1 MPRRSAADI
10 AAERWRN
17 PGLHP
22 QPRRGMSEPA
32 RKLWREI
39 VDARP
44 PTFFMTGTQNIL
56 RTFVEITILL
66 EQIWPQLSATP
77 DDERILRR
85 MVILANLQVALGSK
99 LRLTVQSVLRGDK
112 AAVFER
118 SQPAGP
124 TPWLLQGK
132 KPWEREDPN

>member
-1 MPRRSAADI
+1 
-10 AAERWRN
+10 
-17 PGLHP
+17 
-22 QPRRGMSEPA
+22 MSEPA

-39 VDARP
+39 VEARP

-56 RTFVEITILL
+56 RSFVETTLLL

-77 DDERILRR
+77 DDGRLLRR

-124 TPWLLQGK
+124 VPWLLQGK
-132 KPWEREDPN
+132 KPWERDDPD